1 MKHPMMKLA
10 IAPIAFVLVLLISQ
24 VIFKSIRIDLT
35 EQNVYSLSEGTE
47 NILENL
53 EQEVT
58 LTLFYSDKASKD
70 LTALR
75 SYANRVQEL
84 LDEYVLL
91 ADGKLIVN
99 VVDPVPF
106 SEEEDLAAEVGLQ
119 AVPIATGDDI
129 YFGLSAKSESGNES
143 VLPFLQP
150 DKESFLEYEV
160 TELIYRLGQK
170 TVPVIG
176 LMSELDMRGGFDMQR
191 GGTTPPWTIFE
202 QLDQLYDVRW
212 VDEQLD
218 EIDEDIQLLML
229 VQPSGLDENSLYHL
243 DQYVMKGGKL
253 LVFVDPK
260 AESKDQ
266 QHAMGMDNDALG
278 VNSLAPLFD
287 QWGIAYQV
295 DDVVADASYGLTVSV
310 GQGYPPVRHL
320 GLLGVQIDGLN
331 PNEVATAELEIINLA
346 SAGVLKGT
354 EQEGIQFDPLI
365 WSSNQTQL
373 VDINQYNMIQ
383 DPTMLLQDFKSS
395 GESQVIAAR
404 VSGQASSA
412 FEAKPES
419 SDYTGEHLASTEH
432 LNVIVVADT
441 DILTDRL
448 WVQVQNFFG
457 QRIAQPWADNGAF
470 VNNVVEQYLGSSDL
484 INIRSRGRF
493 ARPFEVVQDLQ
504 QKAERAY
511 LDNERILQQQ
521 LQETEEQLALLEQQ
535 RDKDS
540 LTLSP
545 EQEAALA
552 NFQQEKLRIRK
563 ALRDVQHALNED
575 IESLGSWLKVLNIA
589 VFPLLLTALL
599 LLAARRVV
607 RRA

>member
-10 IAPIAFVLVLLISQ
+10 LAPIVFAVVLLLSQ
-24 VIFKSIRIDLT
+24 VIFKSVRMDLT
-35 EQNVYSLSEGTE
+35 EQNIYSLSEGTE
-47 NILENL
+47 NILTSL
-53 EQEVT
+53 EQDVT
-58 LTLFYSDKASKD
+58 VTLFYSDKASKD

-75 SYANRVQEL
+75 SYATRVEEL
-84 LDEYVLL
+84 LDEYALL
-91 ADGKLIVN
+91 ADGKLTVN

-106 SEEEDLAAEVGLQ
+106 SEEEDLAAEAGLQ
-119 AVPIATGDDI
+119 AVPIATGDDV
-129 YFGLSAKSESGNES
+129 YFGLHAKNEKGSEA

-150 DKESFLEYEV
+150 NKESFLEYEV
-160 TELIYRLGQK
+160 TELIYRLSQK

-176 LMSELDMRGGFDMQR
+176 LMSELDIRGGFDMQR
-191 GGTTPPWTIFE
+191 GGSTPPWTIYE

-218 EIDEDIQLLML
+218 DIDPEIQLLIL
-229 VQPSGLDENSLYHL
+229 VQPTNLDENSLYYL

-260 AESKDQ
+260 AESQ
-266 QHAMGMDNDALG
+266 QANPMGADGDTTGLNPMASLFKAWG
-278 VNSLAPLFD
+278 VDYSAD
-287 QWGIAYQV
+287 E
-295 DDVVADASYGLTVSV
+295 VVADAAYGLTVSM
-310 GQGYPPVRHL
+310 GQGMPPVRHL

-331 PNEVATAELEIINLA
+331 GNEISMAELEVINLA
-346 SAGVLKGT
+346 SAGVLKPNA
-354 EQEGIQFDPLI
+354 QEGLVFDPLI
-365 WSSNQTQL
+365 WSSNDTQL
-373 VDINQYNMIQ
+373 VDINQYNMMQ
-383 DPTMLLQDFKSS
+383 DPTTLLREFEPT

-404 VSGQASSA
+404 LSGKANSA
-412 FEAKPES
+412 FESKPDS
-419 SDYTGEHLASTEH
+419 TDYSEVHTPETDT

-441 DILTDRL
+441 DLLTDRL

-457 QRIAQPWADNGAF
+457 QRIVQPWADNGAF

-504 QKAERAY
+504 QNAERAY
-511 LDNERILQQQ
+511 LDNEEILQRQ
-521 LQETEEQLALLEQQ
+521 LQETEMQLAQLEEQ

-589 VFPLLLTALL
+589 VFPILLTALL
-599 LLAARRVV
+599 LLIARRIV